1 MKSVFDTATREE
13 LITRINSLSLQS
25 KTQWGKMNVFQM
37 VRHCILCDEMM
48 MGKIQVKRVFIGRLL
63 GRMLL
68 KNILKDDKPFGKNA
82 PTSPLLKTTSE
93 SGDLEQQK
101 KEWINIIERYAYYN
115 NPNFIHPFFG
125 SMTKEQVGLF
135 FYKHTDHHL
144 RQLGA

>member
-1 MKSVFDTATREE
+1 
-13 LITRINSLSLQS
+13 
-25 KTQWGKMNVFQM
+25 
-37 VRHCILCDEMM
+37 
-48 MGKIQVKRVFIGRLL
+48 
-63 GRMLL
+63 MLL
-68 KNILKDDKPFGKNA
+68 KNILKDDKPFGGNA

-101 KEWINIIERYAYYN
+101 KEWINIIEQYAYYN

-125 SMTKEQVGLF
+125 PMTKEQVGLF

>member
-1 MKSVFDTATREE
+1 MKSVFDTTTREE

-48 MGKIQVKRVFIGRLL
+48 MGKKQVKRVFIGRLL

-68 KNILKDDKPFGKNA
+68 KNILKDDKPFGENA

-93 SGDLEQQK
+93 SGDL
-101 KEWINIIERYAYYN
+101 
-115 NPNFIHPFFG
+115 
-125 SMTKEQVGLF
+125 
-135 FYKHTDHHL
+135 
-144 RQLGA
+144 